1 MKKISENSY
10 SKVRFINQHARP
22 VGTFLAISAGVMF
35 ATNGTLIKV
44 FAINFLD
51 AVLVRCLVQTIIF
64 GLVMVCLGLCS
75 TSELRYETQE
85 IVLRSK
91 YILWAIISLQ
101 VRYLL
106 ISLRSK
112 RIIYLDINSTIHFI
126 FSAFHFRD

>member
-1 MKKISENSY
+1 MEENSENSY
-10 SKVRFINQHARP
+10 SKVRFINQHAKP
-22 VGTFLAISAGVMF
+22 IGIFLALSAGVMF

-51 AVLVRCLVQTIIF
+51 AVLFRCLIQTIIF

-91 YILWAIISLQ
+91 YILWTMISLQ
-101 VRYLL
+101 VKYLL

-112 RIIYLDINSTIHFI
+112 RIIYSNINLPSI
-126 FSAFHFRD
+126 

>member
-44 FAINFLD
+44 FTINFLD

-85 IVLRSK
+85 IALRSK

-112 RIIYLDINSTIHFI
+112 RIIYSNINLPSI
-126 FSAFHFRD
+126 

>member
-1 MKKISENSY
+1 MENISENSY

-91 YILWAIISLQ
+91 YILWAMISLQ
-101 VRYLL
+101 VKYLL

-112 RIIYLDINSTIHFI
+112 RIIYSNINLPSI
-126 FSAFHFRD
+126 

>member
-1 MKKISENSY
+1 MEKNSENSY
-10 SKVRFINQHARP
+10 TKVRFINQHARP

-85 IVLRSK
+85 IALRSK

-112 RIIYLDINSTIHFI
+112 RIIYSNINLPSI
-126 FSAFHFRD
+126 

>member
-85 IVLRSK
+85 IALRSK

-112 RIIYLDINSTIHFI
+112 RIIYSNINLPYI
-126 FSAFHFRD
+126 

>member
-44 FAINFLD
+44 FAVNFLD

-85 IVLRSK
+85 IALRSK
-91 YILWAIISLQ
+91 YILWTMISLQ
-101 VRYLL
+101 VKYLL
-106 ISLRSK
+106 ISLRRK
-112 RIIYLDINSTIHFI
+112 RIIYLNINLPSI
-126 FSAFHFRD
+126 

>member
-44 FAINFLD
+44 FAVNFLD

-91 YILWAIISLQ
+91 YILWAMISLQ
-101 VRYLL
+101 VKYLL
-106 ISLRSK
+106 ISLRRK
-112 RIIYLDINSTIHFI
+112 RIIYLNINLPSI
-126 FSAFHFRD
+126 

>member
-1 MKKISENSY
+1 MEKNSENSY
-10 SKVRFINQHARP
+10 SKVRFINQHAKP
-22 VGTFLAISAGVMF
+22 IGTFLALSAGVMF

-85 IVLRSK
+85 IALRSK

-112 RIIYLDINSTIHFI
+112 RIIYSNINLPSI
-126 FSAFHFRD
+126 

>member
-91 YILWAIISLQ
+91 YILWTMISLQ
-101 VRYLL
+101 VKYLL
-106 ISLRSK
+106 ISLRRK
-112 RIIYLDINSTIHFI
+112 RIIYLNINLPSI
-126 FSAFHFRD
+126 

>member
-44 FAINFLD
+44 FAVNFLD

-85 IVLRSK
+85 IALRSK

-112 RIIYLDINSTIHFI
+112 RIIYSNINLPSI
-126 FSAFHFRD
+126 

>member
-1 MKKISENSY
+1 MEKISENSY

-91 YILWAIISLQ
+91 YILWAMISLQ
-101 VRYLL
+101 VKYLL

-112 RIIYLDINSTIHFI
+112 RIIYSNINLPSI
-126 FSAFHFRD
+126 

>member
-35 ATNGTLIKV
+35 AINGTLIKV
-44 FAINFLD
+44 FTINFLD

-85 IVLRSK
+85 IMLRSK
-91 YILWAIISLQ
+91 YILWTMISLQ
-101 VRYLL
+101 VKYLL
-106 ISLRSK
+106 ISLISK
-112 RIIYLDINSTIHFI
+112 RIIYSNINLPSI
-126 FSAFHFRD
+126 

>member
-44 FAINFLD
+44 FAVNFLD

-85 IVLRSK
+85 IMLRSK
-91 YILWAIISLQ
+91 YILWAMISLQ
-101 VRYLL
+101 VKYLL

-112 RIIYLDINSTIHFI
+112 RIIYSNINLPSI
-126 FSAFHFRD
+126 

>member
-1 MKKISENSY
+1 MEKISENSY

-75 TSELRYETQE
+75 TSELGYETQE
-85 IVLRSK
+85 IELRSK
-91 YILWAIISLQ
+91 YILWAMISLQ
-101 VRYLL
+101 VKYLL

-112 RIIYLDINSTIHFI
+112 RTI
-126 FSAFHFRD
+126 

>member
-91 YILWAIISLQ
+91 YILWTMISLQ
-101 VRYLL
+101 VKYLL

-112 RIIYLDINSTIHFI
+112 RIIYLDINSTI
-126 FSAFHFRD
+126 

>member
-1 MKKISENSY
+1 MENISENSY

-112 RIIYLDINSTIHFI
+112 RIIYLNINLPSI
-126 FSAFHFRD
+126 

>member
-1 MKKISENSY
+1 MEKNSENSY

-112 RIIYLDINSTIHFI
+112 RIIYLNINLPSI
-126 FSAFHFRD
+126 

>member
-91 YILWAIISLQ
+91 YILWTMISLQ
-101 VRYLL
+101 VKYLL

-112 RIIYLDINSTIHFI
+112 RIIYLDINSTV
-126 FSAFHFRD
+126 